1 MKHVTIAIT
10 TVALLSAAGTAN
22 AGAKIKINDDATINL
37 GFRLQTLLIT
47 RSGDVNTEDEFKVR
61 RARFR
66 LGSTITDKASIFL
79 QTDISGKSM
88 NMIDAFITFKP
99 SKSLNIIVGEN
110 MVPASRQNLTSSS
123 SLMTIDRPGI
133 AYKSLNWGGRALQSF
148 ANNTIGETKS
158 GLGSKYAVRDG
169 GATVFGKGNISD
181 DTHYKYY
188 VGLYNGADDAA
199 SDGFM
204 YSGRFQVN
212 FGDAESGYYNASTY
226 LGKKQTYS
234 VGVSYTAQADA
245 TTEVDTGNAVDYSL
259 LSVDGF
265 IEQPIANGIFSAEAA
280 YSKMELD
287 GAGDLGTTDGKVNGN
302 GKKSEGDGF
311 YAQAGFLVD
320 DIQYWAG
327 YEQWG
332 SNDAA
337 NMGTFDSARLGFT
350 YFLKGQNLN
359 LKAGIEKTNF
369 DWNDK
374 SDTSF
379 VLGAYVNF

>member
-1 MKHVTIAIT
+1 MKNVTLAIT
-10 TVALLSAAGTAN
+10 TAALLSAAGTAN
-22 AGAKIKINDDATINL
+22 AGAKIKINDDATIDL

-79 QTDISGKSM
+79 QTDVSGKSM

-99 SKSLNIIVGEN
+99 SENFNIIVGEN
-110 MVPASRQNLTSSS
+110 MVPASRQNLTSSAA
-123 SLMTIDRPGI
+123 LMTMDRPGI
-133 AYKSLNWGGRALQSF
+133 AYKSLNWGGRALESF
-148 ANNTIGETKS
+148 ANTTIGDTKS

-169 GATVFGKGNISD
+169 GATAFGKGNISN

-188 VGLYNGADDAA
+188 LGLYNGADNAA
-199 SDGFM
+199 SDGYM

-226 LGKKQTYS
+226 LGKKKTYS
-234 VGVSYTAQADA
+234 LGVSYTAQADA

-259 LSVDGF
+259 LTVDGF
-265 IEQPIANGIFSAEAA
+265 IEQPMGNGTFSAEAA

-287 GAGDLGTTDGKVNGN
+287 GAGLLQTGGN
-302 GKKSEGDGF
+302 GKNSEGDGF
-311 YAQAGFLVD
+311 YAQTGFLVND
-320 DIQYWAG
+320 WQVWAG
-327 YEQWG
+327 YEQWD
-332 SNDAA
+332 STDTA
-337 NMGTFDSARLGFT
+337 NIGTFDSVRLGFT
-350 YFLKGQNLN
+350 YFMKGQNLN